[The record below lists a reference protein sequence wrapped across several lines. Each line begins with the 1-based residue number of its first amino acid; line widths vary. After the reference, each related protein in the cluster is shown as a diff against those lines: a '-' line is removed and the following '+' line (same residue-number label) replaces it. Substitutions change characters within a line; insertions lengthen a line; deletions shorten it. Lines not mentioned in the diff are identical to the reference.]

1 MNQTTHSPPA
11 SASTSASTSA
21 PAIDYRPDDPAILAD
36 PFPVYRRLRDEDP
49 AHWSPRLKSWVLT
62 RYADV
67 KRVCQD
73 SAGMSSDRL
82 RPFFAIMPSAEQQR
96 IGAIMRYLSLWM
108 VFRDAPD
115 HTRIRR
121 LASRVFHVKSMQ
133 AMRPN
138 VEQITAWLLGNIGD
152 REEID
157 FIADFAGPLPALVIM
172 DMLGVPRA
180 DLALIKRLSDEMAL
194 FIGSAR
200 VAREKY
206 DVAEAAT
213 REMAAYFRRMI
224 GDCRAEPRRNLLSE
238 LAHLTDES
246 GDRLSD
252 DELIATCILL
262 LFAGHET
269 TTNHIANGLLSLM
282 RFPGEMDKLR
292 ARPGLAAAAVE
303 ELLRYDGP
311 SGAQVRVVRERC
323 ELHGKTLNPGERV
336 FIMLNAANRDE
347 RAYASPDALDI
358 ERDGVAHLTFGYGNH
373 ICLGFPLARLEGQ
386 VAFPAL
392 LEHFRAIERID
403 GPLDWLISP
412 IFRGVKALPVRVRR

>member
-1 MNQTTHSPPA
+1 MPA
-11 SASTSASTSA
+11 SPAA
-21 PAIDYRPDDPAILAD
+21 PAATGSNAPGIDYRPDDPAVLAD
-36 PFPVYRRLRDEDP
+36 PFPVYQRLRDEDP

-73 SAGMSSDRL
+73 AAGMSSERL
-82 RPFFAIMPSAEQQR
+82 RPFFASLPSPEQER
-96 IGAIMRYLSLWM
+96 IGAIIRYLSLWM

-121 LASRVFHVKSMQ
+121 LASRVFHVKSMH

-138 VEQITAWLLGNIGD
+138 VEEITQWLITRIGA
-152 REEID
+152 REEVD
-157 FIADFAGPLPALVIM
+157 FVADFAGPLPALVIM

-200 VAREKY
+200 VAAEKY
-206 DVAEAAT
+206 AVAEAAT
-213 REMAAYFRRMI
+213 QEMAAYFRRMI
-224 GDCRAEPRRNLLSE
+224 EDRRAHPRADLLSE
-238 LAHLTDES
+238 LTHLREED
-246 GDRLSD
+246 GDHLSD

-269 TTNHIANGLLSLM
+269 TTNHIANGMLSLLA
-282 RFPGEMDKLR
+282 FPGEMQKLR
-292 ARPGLAAAAVE
+292 MRPDLAAAAVE

-311 SGAQVRVVRERC
+311 SGAQVRVVREAHT
-323 ELHGKTLNPGERV
+323 LHGRKMKPGERV

-347 RAYASPDALDI
+347 RAYANPDLLDI

-386 VAFPAL
+386 VVFPAL
-392 LEHFRAIERID
+392 LAAFGHIERAP
-403 GPLDWLISP
+403 GALEWLRSP
-412 IFRGVKALPVRVRR
+412 VFRGVTALPLRVARR